1 MVVVQYTL
9 SISDVMDIG
18 DGTMAD
24 GETVMD
30 NTDNRCDAV
39 GRARGAGYV
48 VLSWVVEVIINAH
61 NNIQHIFFY
70 RRQTPPLSQRRAP
83 DTALRWLRS

>member
-9 SISDVMDIG
+9 SIDVMDSS

-39 GRARGAGYV
+39 GRARRGADNV
-48 VLSWVVEVIINAH
+48 VLSWNVEVIINAH

-70 RRQTPPLSQRRAP
+70 RSRHHYFRNAVLQIRL
-83 DTALRWLRS
+83 